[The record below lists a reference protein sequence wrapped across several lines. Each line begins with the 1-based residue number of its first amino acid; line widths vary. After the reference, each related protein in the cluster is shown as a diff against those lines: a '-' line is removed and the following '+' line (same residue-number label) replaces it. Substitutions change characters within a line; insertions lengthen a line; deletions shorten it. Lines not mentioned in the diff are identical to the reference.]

1 MGKISHF
8 SKRNKIP
15 LFVVAVNLVILFGGA
30 FTLRQYARS
39 SNDMVKNVA
48 NAGSVAY
55 ATAFEEKI
63 ETGLYDR
70 QAYLQKIANQV
81 EAEDYSLQQTVSCI
95 QMANT
100 FSDTVCILNTD
111 TLKGYKVSSVPD
123 TNRMKAE
130 VFVAEEALK
139 EEFELQQIYENPDE
153 QLHVS
158 KEFWNEDEKHYE
170 VALFYPI
177 SIQKERYCFVE
188 LVKITTL
195 VEEKYDSNMLF
206 SIENCSIINADGEL
220 LYGTLKD
227 ISIYSHNE
235 RLFDF
240 SFQENFSEEGKKLAE
255 SKRPDFKLET
265 QEKTNVFEILDA
277 QDDEEFEYFR
287 EIISAKE
294 NGYMQVTENDQ
305 QYIYTY
311 YFMERFDG
319 WIFLNRIESGLISQ
333 SKSIVGL
340 LLSVAALV
348 LCFLGCNMA
357 IIFWQNIR
365 LRKTLS
371 MLEKNNDEL
380 ERANKAQQIFISSM
394 SHEIRTPINAV
405 LGMDE
410 MIIRETSEE
419 EIRQYAYDIKNA
431 GKTLLGII
439 NDILD
444 FTKIQSGKMDII
456 PQDYEL
462 ASMVNDLLNIVE
474 VKLKEKN
481 LELILDMNPD
491 IPHLMTGDDI
501 RIKQI
506 ILNIL
511 SNAVKYTE
519 KGSVTFKLD
528 YEKKDDTTVIL
539 KISVKDTGIGMKPE
553 EMEKLTKPFER
564 LDEKRNRTI
573 EGTGLGMSIVTNLL
587 TQMGSKLEVQS
598 VYGEGSVF
606 SFELEQPV
614 VEWKGVGP
622 LDRQFRDSKEEKEQE
637 GILHAR
643 RAKVLVVDDTPVN
656 LTVVQGLLKRTGMQ
670 VDTAQSGFECLDICR
685 EKKYD
690 VILLDHR
697 MPEMDGIETLHR
709 LKQEPCINQE
719 TPVIALTAN
728 AISGAYEEYISEGF
742 QDFLSK
748 PVNGNKLERMILKY
762 LPQELLDTAEEL
774 EIDEKEGIK
783 ACGSMEVVNQVRKEF
798 LQTAD
803 KTRKEIATYLENQD
817 IKNYG
822 IKVHALKS
830 TARLIG
836 ATSLSSEAM
845 YLEQC
850 ADEGRVEEIL
860 AKTGELLKHHEEI
873 CRILKSKDLEPTY
886 AEPLKEMDVNT
897 LTEALEAILEFTQ
910 AFDFDQVDQVMETL
924 EQFSM
929 PEDFRETYEELK
941 TAIYDVNQEAISSL
955 IQNYLKK

>member
-1 MGKISHF
+1 M
-8 SKRNKIP
+8 
-15 LFVVAVNLVILFGGA
+15 
-30 FTLRQYARS
+30 
-39 SNDMVKNVA
+39 
-48 NAGSVAY
+48 
-55 ATAFEEKI
+55 
-63 ETGLYDR
+63 
-70 QAYLQKIANQV
+70 
-81 EAEDYSLQQTVSCI
+81 
-95 QMANT
+95 
-100 FSDTVCILNTD
+100 
-111 TLKGYKVSSVPD
+111 
-123 TNRMKAE
+123 
-130 VFVAEEALK
+130 
-139 EEFELQQIYENPDE
+139 
-153 QLHVS
+153 
-158 KEFWNEDEKHYE
+158 
-170 VALFYPI
+170 
-177 SIQKERYCFVE
+177 
-188 LVKITTL
+188 
-195 VEEKYDSNMLF
+195 
-206 SIENCSIINADGEL
+206 
-220 LYGTLKD
+220 
-227 ISIYSHNE
+227 
-235 RLFDF
+235 
-240 SFQENFSEEGKKLAE
+240 
-255 SKRPDFKLET
+255 
-265 QEKTNVFEILDA
+265 
-277 QDDEEFEYFR
+277 
-287 EIISAKE
+287 
-294 NGYMQVTENDQ
+294 
-305 QYIYTY
+305 
-311 YFMERFDG
+311 
-319 WIFLNRIESGLISQ
+319 
-333 SKSIVGL
+333 
-340 LLSVAALV
+340 
-348 LCFLGCNMA
+348 
-357 IIFWQNIR
+357 
-365 LRKTLS
+365 
-371 MLEKNNDEL
+371 
-380 ERANKAQQIFISSM
+380 
-394 SHEIRTPINAV
+394 
-405 LGMDE
+405 
-410 MIIRETSEE
+410 
-419 EIRQYAYDIKNA
+419 
-431 GKTLLGII
+431 
-439 NDILD
+439 
-444 FTKIQSGKMDII
+444 
-456 PQDYEL
+456 
-462 ASMVNDLLNIVE
+462 
-474 VKLKEKN
+474 
-481 LELILDMNPD
+481 
-491 IPHLMTGDDI
+491 
-501 RIKQI
+501 
-506 ILNIL
+506 NIL

-598 VYGEGSVF
+598 VYGQGSVF
-606 SFELEQPV
+606 SFALEQPV

-656 LTVVQGLLKRTGMQ
+656 LTVVQGLLKRTGIQ
-670 VDTAQSGFECLDICR
+670 VDTAKSGFECLDMCR

-709 LKQEPCINQE
+709 LKQEPGINQE

-728 AISGAYEEYISEGF
+728 AISGAYEEYIGEGF

-762 LPQELLDTAEEL
+762 LSQELLDTAEEL

-803 KTRKEIATYLENQD
+803 KNRKEIATYLENRD

-836 ATSLSSEAM
+836 ATSLSSQAM

-860 AKTGELLKHHEEI
+860 AKTGELLKHHEDI